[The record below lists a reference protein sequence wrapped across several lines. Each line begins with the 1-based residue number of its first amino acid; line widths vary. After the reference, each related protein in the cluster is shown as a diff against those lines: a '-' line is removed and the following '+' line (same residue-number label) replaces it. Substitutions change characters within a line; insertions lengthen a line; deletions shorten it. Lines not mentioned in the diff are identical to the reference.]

1 MHRNIED
8 MTATERKEL
17 EDCINHFSSLKLEER
32 CIIRTGEIFSG
43 IIIVLNLVSL
53 LSGFPLKSSAV
64 CFAFLFVNTVW
75 WIYNICKITRTCSE
89 YSRYIE
95 TRFDISIAGIM
106 KSKGLDK

>member
-43 IIIVLNLVSL
+43 IIIALNLV
-53 LSGFPLKSSAV
+53 F
-64 CFAFLFVNTVW
+64 FVPQKPTPSQNA
-75 WIYNICKITRTCSE
+75 IIPN
-89 YSRYIE
+89 
-95 TRFDISIAGIM
+95 AN
-106 KSKGLDK
+106 